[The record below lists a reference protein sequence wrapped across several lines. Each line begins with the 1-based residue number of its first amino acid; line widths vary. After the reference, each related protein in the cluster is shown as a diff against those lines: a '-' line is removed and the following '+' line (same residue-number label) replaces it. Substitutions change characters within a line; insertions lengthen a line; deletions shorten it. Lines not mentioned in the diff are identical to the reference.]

1 MATTSEKKR
10 PSLAANI
17 LFSIFSW
24 GGPLILAFVAT
35 PYLIRGLG
43 VAAYGYYSLVL
54 VVIGSGFTTGVGKVA
69 AKYIPEYRANG
80 DSRELTHVLS
90 ASLALTFAAALIQT
104 IILAV
109 VSPFI
114 VESAL
119 NVPISAQSELTS
131 AIYIACLI
139 GPVMM
144 LSQMFQSAAQGLHIF
159 RPAALITNLSALVL
173 NAGSVAFAV
182 KGFSYAHILIW
193 NFAVTALT
201 MFVFFSYVKPR
212 LPELD
217 LKNRADAASFRKV
230 GRFTLSIF
238 VYQTITS
245 VLFIFERAFVLRN
258 FGSAE
263 LTYYVVPLMLG
274 IYLHALIVSFS
285 QAVVPRLNEAFSLP
299 DKLSGFYVVSTKLTM
314 AVTTTIA
321 GGYFVLGR
329 QFLTLWLGEDFSE
342 RSYSLLV
349 VHGLAFALVACSIN
363 CWILAEAA
371 HRPGINALSSSVTSI
386 FGIGGIILLSTS
398 FGLEGIAGG
407 RLIGAFAV
415 LPLIPYLEKKVFGA
429 PMLSLWAGAVVRIA
443 LATAAAIIATTM
455 VSGYCRVNW
464 LFLLILGVV
473 YILSF
478 AAVLSALRF
487 IGWNEYRELE
497 TRIAS

>member
-54 VVIGSGFTTGVGKVA
+54 VVIGSGFTTGVGKVV
-69 AKYIPEYRANG
+69 AKYIPEYRAKG
-80 DSRELTHVLS
+80 DSSELTRVLS

-109 VSPFI
+109 ASPFI
-114 VESAL
+114 VENVL
-119 NVPISAQSELTS
+119 NVPISDQAELKT

-144 LSQMFQSAAQGLHIF
+144 MSQMFQSAAQGLHIF

-173 NAGSVAFAV
+173 NAGSVVLAV
-182 KGFSYAHILIW
+182 NGVSYANIFIW

-201 MFVFFSYVKPR
+201 MFVFFFYVKPR
-212 LPELD
+212 LPELV
-217 LKNRADAASFRKV
+217 LVSRADAAAFRKV
-230 GRFTLSIF
+230 GRFTVSIF
-238 VYQTITS
+238 IYQTITS
-245 VLFIFERAFVLRN
+245 ILFIFERAFILRN
-258 FGSAE
+258 FGSAK

-274 IYLHALIVSFS
+274 IYLHALVVSFS
-285 QAVVPRLNEAFSLP
+285 QAVVPRLNETISIP
-299 DKLSGFYVVSTKLTM
+299 TKLSEFYVVSTKLTL
-314 AVTTTIA
+314 AVTTIVA
-321 GGYFVLGR
+321 GAYFVLGK
-329 QFLTLWLGEDFSE
+329 QFLTLWLGADFSS

-349 VHGLAFALVACSIN
+349 VHGLAFAVIACSIN

-386 FGIGGIILLSTS
+386 FGIGGIILLSAS
-398 FGLEGIAGG
+398 FGLEGIASG

-415 LPLIPYLEKKVFGA
+415 LLLIPYLEKKVFGA
-429 PMLSLWAGAVVRIA
+429 PMLSLWAGAVCRLV
-443 LATAAAIIATTM
+443 LATIVSIMATTL
-455 VSGYCRVNW
+455 VSAYFPVNW
-464 LFLLILGVV
+464 LFLVILGVV

-478 AAVLSALRF
+478 AAVLMTLRF
-487 IGWNEYRELE
+487 IGWREYRELE
-497 TRIAS
+497 PGVAS